1 MTLLTPEWSRDL
13 RRRTSDPSFSV
24 ARKALDQ
31 RLSEYHRFLPQ
42 VPVRQAGYYHDFFCP
57 EHAVQ
62 LIYDPRDPHHHV
74 CPVDGAV
81 HSGEPYDSAWR
92 WSLNDMLS
100 DAALKLAYRSHL
112 AGGRGEQAQADR
124 DLSGRILLT
133 YAERYQHMEP
143 PPLDH
148 INHPGVV
155 TWSGLDESVWLIRMC
170 WAFALLEEMLPEGA
184 ADRLARQ
191 MFRPGAEHIRQ
202 IRWPEIHNATNW
214 NNAALAT
221 LALVL
226 EDEDLLEVAL
236 GGDLGLEP
244 QLTQGVSRDGI
255 WWEGSLSYHY
265 YMLDAV
271 VWTLRILRASGR
283 SFDDGGILKRMFLA
297 PILISFPDLKL
308 PAVNDCWYFI
318 GLQQRVGHG
327 IPEADGF
334 YETAHGWFRDPV
346 FAWVL
351 QQNYE
356 NRPRSCFEALLDGAR
371 EIPSGEEPEWK
382 SLHLEDLGFAVL
394 RGQDRENGS
403 HLIFKAGPDGGV
415 HGHHDQLR
423 IQLFANGSPWLPDLG
438 TPGYGIEL
446 NDTWYQQTASHAT
459 ALVDGLSQPLA
470 EGKFNRY
477 EADDRYTLCD
487 ASVSWE
493 EGAYAGVEMRR
504 ILLWR
509 DHYFVDLLQVRCPTV
524 RDLDWVSQVRGKRTG
539 EPVELSP
546 APPLTGDGGYA
557 HVRLEGQVPETTN
570 PRLRWRHQGGNLD
583 LYLLETSGRMFL
595 GSAPSNP
602 ASETLST
609 CIRRRT
615 AADATFVSVFVPYGQ
630 NRPSPVRSASSRHG
644 GDGSRNVIVAT
655 DRGVDEWTLG
665 TDPGEVRLETT

>member
-1 MTLLTPEWSRDL
+1 M
-13 RRRTSDPSFSV
+13 
-24 ARKALDQ
+24 
-31 RLSEYHRFLPQ
+31 
-42 VPVRQAGYYHDFFCP
+42 
-57 EHAVQ
+57 
-62 LIYDPRDPHHHV
+62 
-74 CPVDGAV
+74 DGAV

-112 AGGRGEQAQADR
+112 AGGRGEQARADR

-170 WAFALLEEMLPEGA
+170 WAFVLLEEMLPEGA

-191 MFRPGAEHIRQ
+191 MFRPGAEHIRR

-244 QLTQGVSRDGI
+244 QLTQGVSQDGI

-351 QQNYE
+351 QQNYV
-356 NRPRSCFEALLDGAR
+356 NRPRTCFEALLDGAR

-394 RGQDRENGS
+394 RSRDRGNRS

-477 EADDRYTLCD
+477 EADDRYTVCD

-644 GDGSRNVIVAT
+644 DDGSRNVIVAT

>member
-557 HVRLEGQVPETTN
+557 HVRLEGQVPDTTN

-644 GDGSRNVIVAT
+644 DDGSRNVSVAT

>member
-13 RRRTSDPSFSV
+13 RRRASDPSFSA
-24 ARKALDQ
+24 ARQALDQ
-31 RLSEYHRFLPQ
+31 RLAEYHRFLPQ
-42 VPVRQAGYYHDFFCP
+42 VPTHQAGYYHDFFCP

-62 LIYDPRDPHHHV
+62 FVYDPREPHRHV
-74 CPVDGAV
+74 CPVCSTV
-81 HSGEPYDSAWR
+81 YSGEPYDSAWR
-92 WSLNDMLS
+92 WSVNDMLS
-100 DAALKLAYRSHL
+100 DAALKLAFRSHL
-112 AGGRGEQAQADR
+112 ADGRGEQAQADR
-124 DLSGRILLT
+124 DLASRILFT

-148 INHPGVV
+148 PNHPGIVA
-155 TWSGLDESVWLIRMC
+155 WSGLDESVWLIRMS
-170 WAFALLEEMLPEGA
+170 WAFALLEETLPEGS
-184 ADRLARQ
+184 ADKLARQ
-191 MFRPGAEHIRQ
+191 MFRPGADHILRV
-202 IRWPEIHNATNW
+202 RWPEIHNATNW

-226 EDEDLLEVAL
+226 EDEELLEVAL

-244 QLTQGVSRDGI
+244 QLTQGVSQDGI

-297 PILISFPDLKL
+297 PLLISFPDLRL

-334 YETAHGWFRDPV
+334 YETAYGWMRDPV

-356 NRPRSCFEALLDGAR
+356 NRPRTCFEALLDGAR

-382 SLHLEDLGFAVL
+382 SLHMEDLGFAVL
-394 RGQDRENGS
+394 RSRNRGNRS
-403 HLIFKAGPDGGV
+403 HLILKAGPDGGV

-423 IQLFANGSPWLPDLG
+423 IQLFANGAPWLPDLG

-459 ALVDGLSQPLA
+459 GLVDGLSQPLA
-470 EGKFNRY
+470 EGKINWY
-477 EADDRYTLCD
+477 EPRGLYTICD
-487 ASVSWE
+487 ASAFWDE
-493 EGAYAGVEMRR
+493 EPYAGVEMRR

-509 DHYFVDLLQVRCPTV
+509 DHYFVDLLQIRCPTV
-524 RDLDWVSQVRGKRTG
+524 RDLDWVCQVSG
-539 EPVELSP
+539 ERISEPLDLSP
-546 APPLTGDGGYA
+546 ASPLTGDGGYA
-557 HVRLEGQVPETTN
+557 HVRLEGQVPEWAN
-570 PRLRWRHQGGNLD
+570 CRLRWRHQGGLLD
-583 LYLLETSGRMFL
+583 LHLLEPSGPMLL
-595 GSAPSNP
+595 GSGPSNP

-615 AADATFVSVFVPYGQ
+615 AAEATFGAVFVPYGA
-630 NRPSPVRSASSRHG
+630 NRNPRIELATSWLEN
-644 GDGSRNVIVAT
+644 DGSRLIGVCT
-655 DRGVDEWTLG
+655 DRIRDMWRLRTE
-665 TDPGEVRLETT
+665 PGDVRLTRA

>member
-13 RRRTSDPSFSV
+13 RRRTSDPSFSA

-31 RLSEYHRFLPQ
+31 RLAEYHRFLPQ

-133 YAERYQHMEP
+133 YAERYQHMES

-191 MFRPGAEHIRQ
+191 MFRPGAEHIRR

-244 QLTQGVSRDGI
+244 QLTQGVSQDGI

-615 AADATFVSVFVPYGQ
+615 AADATFVSVFVPYGH

-644 GDGSRNVIVAT
+644 DDGSRNVIVAT

>member
-13 RRRTSDPSFSV
+13 RRRAEDASFSA
-24 ARKALDQ
+24 AREALDQ
-31 RLSEYHRFLPQ
+31 RLAEYHRFLPQ
-42 VPVRQAGYYHDFFCP
+42 VPTHQAGYYHDFFCP
-57 EHAVQ
+57 ECAVQ
-62 LIYDPRDPHHHV
+62 FVYDPRKPRRHLCLECD
-74 CPVDGAV
+74 AV
-81 HSGEPYDSAWR
+81 YSGEPFDSAWR
-92 WSLNDMLS
+92 WSVNDMLS
-100 DAALKLAYRSHL
+100 DAALKLAFRSHL
-112 AGGRGEQAQADR
+112 TGGKGEQARADR
-124 DLSGRILLT
+124 ELASRILFT
-133 YAERYQHMEP
+133 YAERYRHMEP

-148 INHPGVV
+148 PNHPGIVA
-155 TWSGLDESVWLIRMC
+155 WSGLDESVWLIRMC
-170 WAFALLEEMLPEGA
+170 WAFALLEETLPEGSA
-184 ADRLARQ
+184 VRLSQQ
-191 MFRPGAEHIRQ
+191 MFRPGADHIQRV
-202 IRWPEIHNATNW
+202 RWPEIHNATNW

-226 EDEDLLEVAL
+226 EDEELLEVAL

-244 QLTQGVSRDGI
+244 QLTQGVSQDGI

-318 GLQQRVGHG
+318 GLEQRVGHG

-334 YETAHGWFRDPV
+334 YETAYGWMRDPV

-356 NRPRSCFEALLDGAR
+356 DRPRTCFEALLDGAR
-371 EIPSGEEPEWK
+371 EIPTGREPEWK
-382 SLHLEDLGFAVL
+382 SLHMEDLGFAVL
-394 RGQDRENGS
+394 RGGDRETGS

-423 IQLFANGSPWLPDLG
+423 IQLFAHGSPWLPDLG

-459 ALVDGLSQPLA
+459 GLVDGLSQPLA
-470 EGKFNRY
+470 EGKINY
-477 EADDRYTLCD
+477 YHSDDQYSVCD

-509 DHYFVDLLQVRCPTV
+509 DHYFVDLLQVRSSTV
-524 RDLDWVSQVRGKRTG
+524 RDLDWVCQVRGERIG
-539 EPVELSP
+539 EPVDLTP
-546 APPLTGDGGYA
+546 APTLAGDGGYV
-557 HVRLEGQVPETTN
+557 HVRLEGQVAESAN
-570 PRLRWRHQGGNLD
+570 RRLSWRHQGGMLD
-583 LYLLETSGRMFL
+583 LHPLEPSGPMFL

-602 ASETLST
+602 ASETLSS
-609 CIRRRT
+609 CIRRRR
-615 AADATFVSVFVPYGQ
+615 AAEATFVAVFAPYGA
-630 NRPSPVRSASSRHG
+630 NRQPAVESATSSLEN
-644 GDGSRNVIVAT
+644 DGSRSIVVAM
-655 DRGVDEWTLG
+655 DRGRDLWTLR
-665 TDPGEVRLETT
+665 TEPGDVRLARL

>member
-13 RRRTSDPSFSV
+13 RRRTSDPSFSA

-31 RLSEYHRFLPQ
+31 RLAEYHRFLPQ

-133 YAERYQHMEP
+133 YAERYQHMES

-191 MFRPGAEHIRQ
+191 MFRPGAEHIRR

-244 QLTQGVSRDGI
+244 QLTQGVSQDGI

-334 YETAHGWFRDPV
+334 YETAYGWFRDPV

-351 QQNYE
+351 QQNYV
-356 NRPRSCFEALLDGAR
+356 NRPRTCFEALLDGAR

-394 RGQDRENGS
+394 RSRDRGNRG

-423 IQLFANGSPWLPDLG
+423 IQLFANGAPWLPDLG

-459 ALVDGLSQPLA
+459 GLVDGLSQPLA
-470 EGKFNRY
+470 EGKINRY
-477 EADDRYTLCD
+477 EARRRYTVCD

-644 GDGSRNVIVAT
+644 DDGSRNVIVAT

>member
-1 MTLLTPEWSRDL
+1 
-13 RRRTSDPSFSV
+13 
-24 ARKALDQ
+24 
-31 RLSEYHRFLPQ
+31 
-42 VPVRQAGYYHDFFCP
+42 
-57 EHAVQ
+57 
-62 LIYDPRDPHHHV
+62 
-74 CPVDGAV
+74 
-81 HSGEPYDSAWR
+81 
-92 WSLNDMLS
+92 MLS
-100 DAALKLAYRSHL
+100 DAALKLAFRSHL
-112 AGGRGEQAQADR
+112 TGGQGEQARADR
-124 DLSGRILLT
+124 DLSSRILFT
-133 YAERYQHMEP
+133 YAERYRHMEP

-148 INHPGVV
+148 PNHPGIVA
-155 TWSGLDESVWLIRMC
+155 WSGLDESVWLIRMC
-170 WAFALLEEMLPEGA
+170 WAFALLEETLPEGSA
-184 ADRLARQ
+184 GRLSQQ
-191 MFRPGAEHIRQ
+191 MFRPGAEHIQRV
-202 IRWPEIHNATNW
+202 RWPEIHNATNW

-244 QLTQGVSRDGI
+244 QLTQGVSQDGI

-271 VWTLRILRASGR
+271 VWTLRVLRASGR

-334 YETAHGWFRDPV
+334 YETAYGWLRDPV

-356 NRPRSCFEALLDGAR
+356 DRPRACFEALLDGAR

-382 SLHLEDLGFAVL
+382 SLHMEDLGFAVL
-394 RGQDRENGS
+394 RGGDRKNGS

-423 IQLFANGSPWLPDLG
+423 IQLFAHGSPWLPDLG

-459 ALVDGLSQPLA
+459 AIVDGLSQPLA
-470 EGKFNRY
+470 EGKIDY
-477 EADDRYTLCD
+477 YYSDDRYSVCD
-487 ASVSWE
+487 ASVSWD

-524 RDLDWVSQVRGKRTG
+524 RDLDWVCQVRGERIS
-539 EPVELSP
+539 EPLDLSP
-546 APPLTGDGGYA
+546 ASPLTGDGGYA
-557 HVRLEGQVPETTN
+557 HVRLDGQVPEPDN
-570 PRLRWRHQGGNLD
+570 WKLSWRDQGGLLD
-583 LYLLETSGRMFL
+583 LFPLEPSGPMFL

-602 ASETLST
+602 ASETLSS
-609 CIRRRT
+609 CIRRRK
-615 AADATFVSVFVPYGQ
+615 AAEATFVAVFAHYGA
-630 NRPSPVRSASSRHG
+630 NRKPTVEIAASSLEN
-644 GDGSRNVIVAT
+644 DGSRVIVVGM
-655 DRGVDEWTLG
+655 DRGRDLWTLR
-665 TDPGEVRLETT
+665 TEPGDVRLARL

>member
-191 MFRPGAEHIRQ
+191 MFRPGAEHIRR

-244 QLTQGVSRDGI
+244 QLTQGVSQDGI

-615 AADATFVSVFVPYGQ
+615 TADATFVSVFVPYGQ

-644 GDGSRNVIVAT
+644 DDGSRNVIVAT

>member
-13 RRRTSDPSFSV
+13 RRRTADDCFAP
-24 ARKALDQ
+24 ARDALDR
-31 RLSEYHRFLPQ
+31 RLAGYHEFLPQ
-42 VPVRQAGYYHDFFCP
+42 VPVRQAGYYHEFFCP

-62 LIYDPRDPHHHV
+62 FVYDPREPHRHL
-74 CPVDGAV
+74 CPVCGAV
-81 HSGEPYDSAWR
+81 YSGEPYDSAWR
-92 WSLNDMLS
+92 WSVNDMLS
-100 DAALKLAYRSHL
+100 DAALKLAFRCHV
-112 AGGRGEQAQADR
+112 AGGEGEQARADR
-124 DLSGRILLT
+124 DLAGRILST
-133 YAERYQHMEP
+133 YAERYQHMES

-148 INHPGVV
+148 PNHPGIV

-170 WAFALLEEMLPEGA
+170 WAFALLEEMLPKGTA
-184 ADRLARQ
+184 GRLARQ
-191 MFRPGAEHIRQ
+191 MFRPGAEHIRKV
-202 IRWPEIHNATNW
+202 RWPEIHNATNW

-226 EDEDLLEVAL
+226 EDEDLLEEAL

-244 QLTQGVSRDGI
+244 QLTQGVSQDGI

-283 SFDDGGILKRMFLA
+283 AFDDHGILKRMFLA

-334 YETAHGWFRDPV
+334 YETAYAWFRDPA

-356 NRPRSCFEALLDGAR
+356 KRPRTCFEALLGGAR
-371 EIPSGEEPEWK
+371 EIPAGKEPEWK
-382 SLHLEDLGFAVL
+382 SLHMEDLGFAVL
-394 RGQDRENGS
+394 RGGDRGNGS

-423 IQLFANGSPWLPDLG
+423 IQLFANGAPWLPDLG

-459 ALVDGLSQPLA
+459 GLVDGLSQPLA
-470 EGKFNRY
+470 EGKINYFCADERY
-477 EADDRYTLCD
+477 SVCD
-487 ASVSWE
+487 ASVSWD

-509 DHYFVDLLQVRCPTV
+509 DHYFVDLLQVECPTV
-524 RDLDWVSQVRGKRTG
+524 RNLDWVCQVRGERIG
-539 EPVELSP
+539 EPIGLSP
-546 APPLTGDGGYA
+546 AAPLTGDGGYA
-557 HVRLEGQVPETTN
+557 HVRLEGRIPESEN
-570 PRLRWRHQGGNLD
+570 LRLRWRHQGGLLD
-583 LYLLETSGRMFL
+583 LHLLEAFDRMFL

-609 CIRRRT
+609 CIRRRK
-615 AADATFVSVFVPYGQ
+615 AADTTFVSVLVPFGT
-630 NRPSPVRSASSRHG
+630 NRSSPVHSAASLLWD
-644 GDGSRNVIVAT
+644 DGSRTITVVT
-655 DRGVDEWTLG
+655 DREVDDWTLE
-665 TDPGEVRLETT
+665 TDPGEVRLETS

>member
-191 MFRPGAEHIRQ
+191 MFRPGAEHIRR

-244 QLTQGVSRDGI
+244 QLTQGVSQDGI

-477 EADDRYTLCD
+477 EAGDRYTLCD

-644 GDGSRNVIVAT
+644 DDGSRNVIVAT

>member
-62 LIYDPRDPHHHV
+62 LIYDPRDPQHHV

-191 MFRPGAEHIRQ
+191 MFRPGAEHIRR

-244 QLTQGVSRDGI
+244 QLTQGVSQDGI

-644 GDGSRNVIVAT
+644 DDGSRNVIVAT

>member
-191 MFRPGAEHIRQ
+191 MFRPGAEHIRR

-244 QLTQGVSRDGI
+244 QLTQGVSQDGI

-644 GDGSRNVIVAT
+644 DDGSRNVIVAT

>member
-191 MFRPGAEHIRQ
+191 MFRPGAEHIRR

-244 QLTQGVSRDGI
+244 QLTQGVSQDGI

-394 RGQDRENGS
+394 RSRDRGNRS

-644 GDGSRNVIVAT
+644 DDGSRNVIVAT

>member
-13 RRRTSDPSFSV
+13 RRRTADDCFAP
-24 ARKALDQ
+24 ARDALDR
-31 RLSEYHRFLPQ
+31 RLARYHEFLPQ

-57 EHAVQ
+57 KHAVQ
-62 LIYDPRDPHHHV
+62 FVYNPREPYRHF
-74 CPVDGAV
+74 CPVCGAFY
-81 HSGEPYDSAWR
+81 SGEPYDSAWR
-92 WSLNDMLS
+92 WSVNDMLS
-100 DAALKLAYRSHL
+100 DAALKLAFRCHV
-112 AGGRGEQAQADR
+112 AGGEGEQARADR
-124 DLSGRILLT
+124 DLSSRILST
-133 YAERYQHMEP
+133 YAERYQHMES

-148 INHPGVV
+148 PNHPGIV

-170 WAFALLEEMLPEGA
+170 WAFALLEETLPEGA
-184 ADRLARQ
+184 AARLARQ
-191 MFRPGAEHIRQ
+191 MFRPGAEHIRKV
-202 IRWPEIHNATNW
+202 RWPEIHNATNW
-214 NNAALAT
+214 NNAALAP

-226 EDEDLLEVAL
+226 EDEDLLEEAL

-244 QLTQGVSRDGI
+244 QLTQGVSQDGI

-283 SFDDGGILKRMFLA
+283 SFDDHGILKRMFLA

-318 GLQQRVGHG
+318 GLRQRVGHG

-334 YETAHGWFRDPV
+334 YETAYGWFRDPV

-356 NRPRSCFEALLDGAR
+356 SRPRTCFDALLDGAR
-371 EIPSGEEPEWK
+371 EIPSGEEPGWK
-382 SLHLEDLGFAVL
+382 SLHMEDLGFAVL
-394 RGQDRENGS
+394 RGGERGNGS

-423 IQLFANGSPWLPDLG
+423 IQVFANGAPWLPDLG
-438 TPGYGIEL
+438 TPGYGIGL

-459 ALVDGLSQPLA
+459 GIVDGRGQPLA
-470 EGKFNRY
+470 EGKIHRY
-477 EADDRYTLCD
+477 EAGDLYTLCD

-493 EGAYAGVEMRR
+493 EEPYAGVEMRR

-509 DHYFVDLLQVRCPTV
+509 GHYFVDLLQIRCPAV
-524 RDLDWVSQVRGKRTG
+524 RDLDWVCQVHG
-539 EPVELSP
+539 ERISEPIDLSP
-546 APPLTGDGGYA
+546 ASPLTGDGGYA
-557 HVRLEGQVPETTN
+557 HVRLDGRVPESAN
-570 PRLRWRHQGGNLD
+570 RRLRWRHQEGLLD
-583 LYLLETSGRMFL
+583 LHLLEPSGRMFL

-615 AADATFVSVFVPYGQ
+615 AADATFLSVFAPFGS
-630 NRPSPVRSASSRHG
+630 NRNSPVNSAASRLG
-644 GDGSRNVIVAT
+644 DDGSRTVTVVT
-655 DRGVDEWTLG
+655 DRGVDHWALG
-665 TDPGEVRLETT
+665 SDVGDVRLETA

>member
-13 RRRTSDPSFSV
+13 RRRTSDPSFSA

-31 RLSEYHRFLPQ
+31 RLAEYHRFLPQ

-191 MFRPGAEHIRQ
+191 MFRPGAEHIRR

-244 QLTQGVSRDGI
+244 QLTQGVSQDGI

-644 GDGSRNVIVAT
+644 DDGSRNVIVAT

>member
-13 RRRTSDPSFSV
+13 RRRTSAPSFSA
-24 ARKALDQ
+24 AREALDQ
-31 RLSEYHRFLPQ
+31 RLDEYHRFLPQ
-42 VPVRQAGYYHDFFCP
+42 VPTHQAGYYHDYFCP
-57 EHAVQ
+57 ECAVQ
-62 LIYDPRDPHHHV
+62 FVYDPRKPRRHLCLECD
-74 CPVDGAV
+74 AV
-81 HSGEPYDSAWR
+81 YSGEPFDSAWR
-92 WSLNDMLS
+92 WSVNDMLS
-100 DAALKLAYRSHL
+100 DAALKLAFRSHL
-112 AGGRGEQAQADR
+112 TGGQGEQAEADR
-124 DLSGRILLT
+124 DLASRILFT
-133 YAERYQHMEP
+133 YAERYRHMKP

-148 INHPGVV
+148 PNHPGIVA
-155 TWSGLDESVWLIRMC
+155 WSGLDESVWLIRMC
-170 WAFALLEEMLPEGA
+170 WAFALLEETLPEGSA
-184 ADRLARQ
+184 GQLAQQ
-191 MFRPGAEHIRQ
+191 MFRPGAEHILRV
-202 IRWPEIHNATNW
+202 RWPEIHNATNW

-244 QLTQGVSRDGI
+244 QLTQGVSQDGI

-334 YETAHGWFRDPV
+334 YETAYGWMRDPV

-356 NRPRSCFEALLDGAR
+356 DRPRNCFEALLDGAR
-371 EIPSGEEPEWK
+371 EIPSGKEPEWK
-382 SLHLEDLGFAVL
+382 SLHMEDLGFAVL
-394 RGQDRENGS
+394 RGGDRKNGS

-423 IQLFANGSPWLPDLG
+423 IQLFAHGSPWLPDLG

-470 EGKFNRY
+470 EGRIDY
-477 EADDRYTLCD
+477 YYSDDRYSVCD
-487 ASVSWE
+487 ASVSWD

-524 RDLDWVSQVRGKRTG
+524 RDLDWVCQVRGERIS
-539 EPVELSP
+539 EPLDLSP
-546 APPLTGDGGYA
+546 TSPLTGDGGYV
-557 HVRLEGQVPETTN
+557 HVRLEGQIPEPDN
-570 PRLRWRHQGGNLD
+570 WKLSWRHQGGLLD
-583 LYLLETSGRMFL
+583 LHPLEPSGPMFL

-609 CIRRRT
+609 CIRRRR
-615 AADATFVSVFVPYGQ
+615 AAEATFVAVFAPYRADRNRSVE
-630 NRPSPVRSASSRHG
+630 SATSSLEN
-644 GDGSRNVIVAT
+644 DGTRVIAVST
-655 DRGVDEWTLG
+655 DRGHDLWTLR
-665 TDPGEVRLETT
+665 TEPGDVRLERR

>member
-13 RRRTSDPSFSV
+13 RRRASDPSFSA
-24 ARKALDQ
+24 AREALDQ
-31 RLSEYHRFLPQ
+31 RLTDYHRFLPQ
-42 VPVRQAGYYHDFFCP
+42 VPTHQAGYYHEFFCP
-57 EHAVQ
+57 ECAAQFV
-62 LIYDPRDPHHHV
+62 YDPREPHRHL
-74 CPVDGAV
+74 CPVCGAV
-81 HSGEPYDSAWR
+81 YSGEPYDSAWR
-92 WSLNDMLS
+92 WSVNDMLS
-100 DAALKLAYRSHL
+100 DAALKLAFRSHL
-112 AGGRGEQAQADR
+112 TGGQGEQAQADR
-124 DLSGRILLT
+124 ELSSRILFT
-133 YAERYQHMEP
+133 YAERYRHMEP

-148 INHPGVV
+148 PNHPGIVA
-155 TWSGLDESVWLIRMC
+155 WSGLDESVWLIRMC
-170 WAFALLEEMLPEGA
+170 WAFALLEEALPEGSA
-184 ADRLARQ
+184 GQLSQQ
-191 MFRPGAEHIRQ
+191 MFRPGAEHIQRV
-202 IRWPEIHNATNW
+202 RWPEIHNATNW

-244 QLTQGVSRDGI
+244 QLTQGVSQDGI

-271 VWTLRILRASGR
+271 VWTLRVLRASGR

-334 YETAHGWFRDPV
+334 YETAYGWLRDPV

-356 NRPRSCFEALLDGAR
+356 DTPRTCFEALLDGAR
-371 EIPSGEEPEWK
+371 EIPSGREPEWK
-382 SLHLEDLGFAVL
+382 SLHMEDLGFAVL
-394 RGQDRENGS
+394 RGGDRKNGS

-423 IQLFANGSPWLPDLG
+423 IQLFAHGAPWLPDLG

-459 ALVDGLSQPLA
+459 GLVDGLSQPLA
-470 EGKFNRY
+470 EGKIHY
-477 EADDRYTLCD
+477 YYTDEHYSVCD
-487 ASVSWE
+487 ASVSWD

-509 DHYFVDLLQVRCPTV
+509 DHYFVDLLQVQCPTV
-524 RDLDWVSQVRGKRTG
+524 RDLDWACQVRGERIS
-539 EPVELSP
+539 EPLDLSP
-546 APPLTGDGGYA
+546 ASPLTGDGGYA
-557 HVRLEGQVPETTN
+557 HVRLEGQVPEADN
-570 PRLRWRHQGGNLD
+570 WKLSWRHQGGLLD
-583 LYLLETSGRMFL
+583 LFPLEPSGPMFL

-609 CIRRRT
+609 CIRRRR
-615 AADATFVSVFVPYGQ
+615 AAEATFVAVFASCGA
-630 NRPSPVRSASSRHG
+630 NRKPKVEIAASSLEN
-644 GDGSRNVIVAT
+644 DGSRLIVVGM
-655 DRGVDEWTLG
+655 DRGRDLWTLR
-665 TDPGEVRLETT
+665 TEPGDVRLARL

>member
-148 INHPGVV
+148 VNHPGVV

-244 QLTQGVSRDGI
+244 QLTQGVSQDGI

-644 GDGSRNVIVAT
+644 DDGSRNVIVAT

>member
-244 QLTQGVSRDGI
+244 QLTQGVSQDGI

-644 GDGSRNVIVAT
+644 DDGSRNVIVAT

>member
-1 MTLLTPEWSRDL
+1 M
-13 RRRTSDPSFSV
+13 
-24 ARKALDQ
+24 
-31 RLSEYHRFLPQ
+31 
-42 VPVRQAGYYHDFFCP
+42 
-57 EHAVQ
+57 
-62 LIYDPRDPHHHV
+62 
-74 CPVDGAV
+74 DGAV

-191 MFRPGAEHIRQ
+191 MFRPGAEHIRR

-244 QLTQGVSRDGI
+244 QLTQGVSQDGI

-382 SLHLEDLGFAVL
+382 SLHLEDLGFAVPARTGPRERKSSDFQGGSGRRGSRTPRPAQDPVL
-394 RGQDRENGS
+394 RQRVS
-403 HLIFKAGPDGGV
+403 LVAGPGDPRIRHRAQRHLVPADGQPRHRSG
-415 HGHHDQLR
+415 GR
-423 IQLFANGSPWLPDLG
+423 
-438 TPGYGIEL
+438 
-446 NDTWYQQTASHAT
+446 
-459 ALVDGLSQPLA
+459 LV
-470 EGKFNRY
+470 
-477 EADDRYTLCD
+477 
-487 ASVSWE
+487 
-493 EGAYAGVEMRR
+493 
-504 ILLWR
+504 
-509 DHYFVDLLQVRCPTV
+509 
-524 RDLDWVSQVRGKRTG
+524 
-539 EPVELSP
+539 P
-546 APPLTGDGGYA
+546 AVG
-557 HVRLEGQVPETTN
+557 
-570 PRLRWRHQGGNLD
+570 
-583 LYLLETSGRMFL
+583 
-595 GSAPSNP
+595 
-602 ASETLST
+602 
-609 CIRRRT
+609 
-615 AADATFVSVFVPYGQ
+615 
-630 NRPSPVRSASSRHG
+630 
-644 GDGSRNVIVAT
+644 
-655 DRGVDEWTLG
+655 
-665 TDPGEVRLETT
+665 

>member
-62 LIYDPRDPHHHV
+62 LIYDPRDHHHHV

-244 QLTQGVSRDGI
+244 QLTQGVSQDGI

-644 GDGSRNVIVAT
+644 DDGSRNVIVAT

>member
-13 RRRTSDPSFSV
+13 RRRTSDPSFSA

-31 RLSEYHRFLPQ
+31 RLAEYHRFLPQ

-62 LIYDPRDPHHHV
+62 LIYDPRDPQHHV

-644 GDGSRNVIVAT
+644 DDGSRNVIVAT

>member
-13 RRRTSDPSFSV
+13 RRRASDPSFSA
-24 ARKALDQ
+24 AREALDQ
-31 RLSEYHRFLPQ
+31 RLAEYHRFLPQ
-42 VPVRQAGYYHDFFCP
+42 VPTHQAGYYHDYFCP

-62 LIYDPRDPHHHV
+62 FVYDPRDPHRHV

-92 WSLNDMLS
+92 WSVNDMLS
-100 DAALKLAYRSHL
+100 DAALKLAFRSHL
-112 AGGRGEQAQADR
+112 TGGHGEQARADR
-124 DLSGRILLT
+124 DLSSRILCT
-133 YAERYQHMEP
+133 YAERYRRMKP

-148 INHPGVV
+148 PNHPGIVA
-155 TWSGLDESVWLIRMC
+155 WSGLDESVWLIRMC
-170 WAFALLEEMLPEGA
+170 WAFALLEETLPEGSA
-184 ADRLARQ
+184 GRLARQ
-191 MFRPGAEHIRQ
+191 MFRPGAEHILRV
-202 IRWPEIHNATNW
+202 RWPEIHNATNW

-221 LALVL
+221 LSLVL
-226 EDEDLLEVAL
+226 EDEELLEVAL

-244 QLTQGVSRDGI
+244 QLTQGVSQDGI

-283 SFDDGGILKRMFLA
+283 SFDDHGILKRMFLA
-297 PILISFPDLKL
+297 PILISFPALKL

-318 GLQQRVGHG
+318 GLEQRVGHG

-334 YETAHGWFRDPV
+334 YETAYGWLRDPV

-356 NRPRSCFEALLDGAR
+356 NRPRTCFESLLDGAR
-371 EIPSGEEPEWK
+371 EIPSGKEPEWK
-382 SLHLEDLGFAVL
+382 SLVMEDLGFAVL
-394 RGQDRENGS
+394 RGGDRKNGS

-423 IQLFANGSPWLPDLG
+423 IQLFANGAPWLPDLG

-459 ALVDGLSQPLA
+459 GLVDGMSQPLA
-470 EGKFNRY
+470 EGSINY
-477 EADDRYTLCD
+477 HYIADQYSVCD
-487 ASVSWE
+487 ASVSWDA
-493 EGAYAGVEMRR
+493 GAYAGVEMRR

-524 RDLDWVSQVRGKRTG
+524 RDLDWVCQVRGERIS
-539 EPVELSP
+539 EPVDPSP

-557 HVRLEGQVPETTN
+557 HVRLEGQVPESAN
-570 PRLRWRHQGGNLD
+570 WRLSWRHQGGLLD
-583 LYLLETSGRMFL
+583 LHPLDPSGPMFL

-609 CIRRRT
+609 CIRRRR
-615 AADATFVSVFVPYGQ
+615 AAESTFVAVFTPYGADR
-630 NRPSPVRSASSRHG
+630 NRSVELATSSLKN
-644 GDGSRNVIVAT
+644 DGSRVIAVFT
-655 DRGVDEWTLG
+655 DRGHDLWTLR
-665 TDPGEVRLETT
+665 TEPGDVRLASQ

>member
-191 MFRPGAEHIRQ
+191 MFRPGAEHIRR

-644 GDGSRNVIVAT
+644 DDGSRNVIVAT